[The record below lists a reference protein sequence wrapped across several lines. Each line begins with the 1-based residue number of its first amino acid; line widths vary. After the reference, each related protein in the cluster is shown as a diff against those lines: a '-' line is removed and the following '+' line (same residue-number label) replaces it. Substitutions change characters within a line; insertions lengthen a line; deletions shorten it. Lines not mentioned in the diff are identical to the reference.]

1 MNTFQRIRKSGG
13 KVLVLISFVLAFQG
27 ILGASSANA
36 ACVSMDEL
44 AAMSPSDGT
53 YDTCGG
59 DDLSYKI
66 PISGSV
72 IFGGVTYTSVYAT
85 VNSTITFG
93 QPDGTFSTFPETPSI
108 SLDSID
114 WVADGFVQSDGTDFA
129 WVNRERTD
137 EFFKITVAGN
147 TFRVD
152 MSVRPYSTYL
162 DSGRTSVTDQYG
174 TYLMND
180 FSKTLVPQG
189 SATRLILNFVRLSD
203 GTLRITSFSSDATD
217 TALRNG
223 CVLSEGAAAI
233 SLADCGI
240 LEVAT
245 VEAIL
250 NEMPENYLV
259 ATTPLVV
266 SQTKDAIT
274 CTSATLKYMADGVET
289 GSPKLTAQTYA
300 VKVDGKIVA
309 QKATLDSSASFDKKL
324 LPSSGV
330 ATCSQTATQNGSQ
343 VNVES
348 EISTAAGD
356 AAKLR
361 KAEVAKILSEFKIQ
375 AQKLMVAKTVQL
387 SSGSGSAYR
396 AATEQWKADLL
407 EAQDVRDAA
416 IAAAYAKATKAAFDA
431 GTMVNI
437 G

>member
-1 MNTFQRIRKSGG
+1 MNAFQRIRKSGG
-13 KVLVLISFVLAFQG
+13 KVLVLVSFVLAFQG
-27 ILGASSANA
+27 IIGASSANA
-36 ACVSMDEL
+36 SCLTSVQMEGLVAGN
-44 AAMSPSDGT
+44 GT

-59 DDLSYKI
+59 DDIAYRI
-66 PISGSV
+66 PISGPV
-72 IFGGVTYTSVYAT
+72 VFGGVTYTSIYAST
-85 VNSTITFG
+85 NSVISFG
-93 QPDGTFSTFPETPSI
+93 APDANYYSFPTTPSI
-108 SLDSID
+108 SLDASD
-114 WVADGFVQSDGTDFA
+114 WVQDGYGGDGG
-129 WVNRERTD
+129 VNDYAIGLIRDD
-137 EFFKITVAGN
+137 EFLTITVSGEV
-147 TFRVD
+147 FRVD
-152 MSVRPYSTYL
+152 ISARQYSTY
-162 DSGRTSVTDQYG
+162 SVG
-174 TYLMND
+174 VTYNSEYSLA
-180 FSKTLVPQG
+180 TYVPQG
-189 SATRLILNFVRLSD
+189 SATRLILSFVRQAD
-203 GTLRITSFSSDATD
+203 NTLRIVSFSSDATD
-217 TALRNG
+217 PILRNG

-233 SLADCGI
+233 SLSDCGI

-361 KAEVAKILSEFKIQ
+361 KAEVAKILTEFKIQ

-387 SSGSGSAYR
+387 STGSGTAYR
-396 AATEQWKADLL
+396 AATEQWKAALL
-407 EAQDVRDAA
+407 AAQDARDAA
-416 IAAAYAKATKAAFDA
+416 IAAAYAKETKAAFDA